1 MDFDSEVLRFAAQ
14 SNERIEKMF
23 NDYFD
28 ELAAIGIKTPKD
40 SGVFSFEKDVPPQYR
55 EKVDQLTKSFQERL
69 YNEIHAGVDVAY
81 GISLAKHT
89 ALLSALFPEGLNVHQ
104 PRRKDAREAFIAQRT
119 KPNGRLSLSDRVWNY
134 VNQGKA
140 EAEAAMSLA
149 IEDGV
154 VQGKTAAEL
163 GRSLRKYM
171 NDPDRMYRR
180 YHKMVVDSE
189 GAKRDVVVWKKRV
202 MGADGKVHFIDA
214 DLEHVGQGV
223 YRSSRANAERC
234 SRSEINGAY
243 RYADYERWNDEEFV
257 IGIKISLS
265 NNHTVKQEMKVG
277 KRHVTK
283 AVPFHDICDDLQGIY
298 PKTFKWAG
306 WHPQCRCHATAVTA
320 SKEDRLQWLAEG
332 CPPGFFDKK
341 YIKNAPPQMVRWLT
355 ENLDKVQRA
364 KSLPYWIQDNLKF
377 KRTHKGE
384 EKIVSLFGIGMKKPA
399 AMLMAPSKT
408 KVDDSIYRPSALRNT
423 SSAPKQ
429 SVASL
434 KVKKEAFDF
443 LDLFADEKNKTIVQL
458 DKKTKALCLD
468 LNNEK
473 VMLNSLLKFTTP
485 CSTLEETIERREKL
499 AKWLLHNEMFGEG
512 RVFFDK
518 ESGTL
523 LALHKGHRLDKFNK
537 VFFGD
542 TISPNELEI
551 ECTKELLGNM
561 KSGRCVIMLNEFAVD
576 ATGKPL
582 SGLDLMIDGSLAD
595 ISSVTQYG
603 NFGNAI
609 ANKSAQLIKF
619 MSTRKIKADT
629 MVLYFHDTSFFN
641 KEVWDASL
649 TDYLEQTSKKHY
661 VKKIIIVTKDKG
673 VIDVRD
679 VVFRIGKKQ

>member
-1 MDFDSEVLRFAAQ
+1 MDFDSEVLRFAAK
-14 SNERIEKMF
+14 SNERIEQMF

-69 YNEIHAGVDVAY
+69 YKEIHAGVDVAY

-104 PRRKDAREAFIAQRT
+104 PRRKDAREAFIRQRT
-119 KPNGRLSLSDRVWNY
+119 KPTGRLSLSDRVWNY
-134 VNQGKA
+134 ANQGKA
-140 EAEAAMSLA
+140 EVEAAMSLA

-163 GRSLRKYM
+163 GRSLRKYL

-180 YHKMVVDSE
+180 YHTTITLADGSK
-189 GAKRDVVVWKKRV
+189 KDVVTWRKRV
-202 MGADGKVHFIDA
+202 IGPDGKVHFVETEIDKP
-214 DLEHVGQGV
+214 GQGV
-223 YRSSRANAERC
+223 YISARANAERC

-265 NNHTVKQEMKVG
+265 NNHTVKQEI
-277 KRHVTK
+277 
-283 AVPFHDICDDLQGIY
+283 PFHDICDDLQGIY

-320 SKEDRLQWLAEG
+320 SKEERLQWLAEG
-332 CPPGFFDKK
+332 CPPGFFDDK
-341 YIKNAPPQMVRWLT
+341 YIKDAPPQMVKWLN
-355 ENLDKVQRA
+355 ENMDKVQRA
-364 KSLPYWIQDNLKF
+364 KSLPYWIQDNLKV
-377 KRTHKGE
+377 KNTPKGE
-384 EKIVSLFGIGMKKPA
+384 EKIVQLFGVGMKKPA

-408 KVDDSIYRPSALRNT
+408 KVDDSIYRPSSLRNT

-429 SVASL
+429 SVASQ

-443 LDLFADEKNKTIVQL
+443 LDLFADEKNKQIIRV
-458 DKKTKALCLD
+458 DKKVKEMCID
-468 LNNEK
+468 LNNDNAL
-473 VMLNSLLKFTTP
+473 LNSLLKFTTP

-518 ESGTL
+518 EKGTL
-523 LALHKGHRLDKFNK
+523 LAVHKGHKLDKFNK
-537 VFFGD
+537 EFFGLS
-542 TISPNELEI
+542 ISPNGLEV

-561 KSGRCVIMLNEFAVD
+561 NSGRCVIMLNEFAVD

-582 SGLDLMIDGSLAD
+582 SGLDLMVDGTLAD
-595 ISSVTQYG
+595 IASVTKEG
-603 NFGNAI
+603 HFGNAI
-609 ANKSAQLIKF
+609 ANKSTQLFKF
-619 MSTRKIKADT
+619 MSSRKIKADT
-629 MVLYFHDTSFFN
+629 MVLYFHDISFYN
-641 KEVWDASL
+641 KSVWDASL

-661 VKKIIIVTKDKG
+661 VKKIIIVAKDKG
-673 VIDVRD
+673 IVDVKD
-679 VVFRIGKKQ
+679 IVFRIGKKQ

>member
-14 SNERIEKMF
+14 SNERIEQMF

-28 ELAAIGIKTPKD
+28 DLAAIGIKTPKD
-40 SGVFSFEKDVPPQYR
+40 SGVFSFDKDVPPQYR

-69 YNEIHAGVDVAY
+69 YKEIHAGVDVAY

-104 PRRKDAREAFIAQRT
+104 PRRKDAREAFIRQRT
-119 KPNGRLSLSDRVWNY
+119 KPTGRLSLNDRVWNY
-134 VNQGKA
+134 ANQGKA
-140 EAEAAMSLA
+140 EVEAAMSLA

-163 GRSLRKYM
+163 GRSLRKYL

-180 YHKMVVDSE
+180 YHTTITLADGSKKDIVTW
-189 GAKRDVVVWKKRV
+189 RKRV
-202 MGADGKVHFIDA
+202 IGPDGKVHFVETEIDKP
-214 DLEHVGQGV
+214 GQGV
-223 YRSSRANAERC
+223 YISARANAERC

-283 AVPFHDICDDLQGIY
+283 AVPFHDICDDLQGNY

-306 WHPQCRCHATAVTA
+306 WHPQCRCHATAITA
-320 SKEDRLQWLAEG
+320 SKEDRKQWLAEG
-332 CPPGFFDKK
+332 CQSGFFDDK
-341 YIKNAPPQMVRWLT
+341 YIKDAPPQMVKWLN
-355 ENLDKVQRA
+355 ENMDKVQRA
-364 KSLPYWIQDNLKF
+364 KSLPYWIQDNLKV
-377 KRTHKGE
+377 KNTPKGE
-384 EKIVSLFGIGMKKPA
+384 EKIVSLFGVGMKKPA

-408 KVDDSIYRPSALRNT
+408 KVDDSIYRPSSLRNT

-429 SVASL
+429 SVASQ

-443 LDLFADEKNKTIVQL
+443 LDLFTDEKNKTIIQL
-458 DKKTKALCLD
+458 DKKTKELCLD

-595 ISSVTQYG
+595 ISSVTKYG

-661 VKKIIIVTKDKG
+661 VKKIIIVAKDKG

-679 VVFRIGKKQ
+679 VVFRIGNKQ